1 MGNKTYIETLGEEV
15 QVELELNFKL
25 LVIFGWKSATAEAQ
39 WISNQK

>member
-1 MGNKTYIETLGEEV
+1 MGNKTYVETLGEEV

-25 LVIFGWKSATAEAQ
+25 LVIFRWKSCAAEAQ